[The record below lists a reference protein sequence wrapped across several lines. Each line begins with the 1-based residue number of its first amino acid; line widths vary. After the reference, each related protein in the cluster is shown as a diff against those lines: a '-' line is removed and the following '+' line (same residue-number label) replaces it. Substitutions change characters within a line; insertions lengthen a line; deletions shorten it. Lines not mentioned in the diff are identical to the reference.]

1 MRDIGA
7 LRIASR
13 APTQS
18 IAAAEQALQK
28 RTAMEPRTR
37 HDQQNGTDAISSRTD
52 ASSQPRSARSPPASL
67 LLKVDVQTRG
77 RTRTTKPN
85 EHQANEH
92 PPFVRGPGTSSIV
105 RCSRTRRT
113 TLRAGPSSHLK
124 RARAWRRWAHSKHC
138 GQRSTRPAHSFL
150 MPSKSATQ
158 FIAGKTHSFMV
169 GRDRYESQGQPFF
182 GVRDASRSSIS
193 RRKVLKWTRLAIRA
207 VVCAGS
213 VGLPLP
219 RPPQCGRHAQD
230 KRRAA
235 VLAQG

>member
-1 MRDIGA
+1 M
-7 LRIASR
+7 
-13 APTQS
+13 
-18 IAAAEQALQK
+18 
-28 RTAMEPRTR
+28 
-37 HDQQNGTDAISSRTD
+37 
-52 ASSQPRSARSPPASL
+52 
-67 LLKVDVQTRG
+67 LLKFDVQTRG

-92 PPFVRGPGTSSIV
+92 PPFVRAPGTSSIV

-113 TLRAGPSSHLK
+113 TLRAGPSTSQDLS
-124 RARAWRRWAHSKHC
+124 RTWRRWAHSKHC

-193 RRKVLKWTRLAIRA
+193 RRTVLKSTQLAFRA
-207 VVCAGS
+207 WYRAGG

-219 RPPQCGRHAQD
+219 RPPRVRQACPRQAPCFSAGASVVH
-230 KRRAA
+230 
-235 VLAQG
+235 G